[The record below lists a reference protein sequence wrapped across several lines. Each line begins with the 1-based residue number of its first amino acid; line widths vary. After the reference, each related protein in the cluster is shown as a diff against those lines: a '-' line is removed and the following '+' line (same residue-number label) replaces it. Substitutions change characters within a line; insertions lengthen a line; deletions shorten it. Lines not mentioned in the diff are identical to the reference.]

1 MKPHPHSHRRRFFLF
16 PLAILA
22 LVGLLG
28 FAVYLLWNHVLV
40 QVTGVQ
46 SVGYWQ
52 ALGLFVLA
60 KILFGGWPGGHG
72 WRERM
77 MAKRWASLDPEQRER
92 FREEMRRRFSGWSSM
107 TPEQREQLR
116 DEMRHRFGGRPRQPW
131 DERDDCGHGG
141 PDKPEKAS

>member
-1 MKPHPHSHRRRFFLF
+1 MKDHSHSHRRRHFLI

-22 LVGLLG
+22 LVGVLG

-40 QVTGVQ
+40 QVVGVQ
-46 SVGYWQ
+46 SISYWQ

-77 MAKRWASLDPEQRER
+77 MAKRWASLDPEQREHL
-92 FREEMRRRFSGWSSM
+92 REEMRRRFGNWSSM
-107 TPEQREQLR
+107 TAEQRDQLR
-116 DEMRHRFGGRPRQPW
+116 EEMRQRFGGSPRPPW
-131 DERDDCGHGG
+131 DCEDRGHGEPG
-141 PDKPEKAS
+141 KPGNAS

>member
-1 MKPHPHSHRRRFFLF
+1 MKPHPHSRHRRHFLI

-22 LVGLLG
+22 FVGILG

-46 SVGYWQ
+46 NVSYWQ

-60 KILFGGWPGGHG
+60 KILFGGWPGVRG
-72 WRERM
+72 WRERI
-77 MAKRWASLDPEQRER
+77 MAKRWASMDPEQREH

-107 TPEQREQLR
+107 TSEQREHLR
-116 DEMRHRFGGRPRQPW
+116 EEMRDRFCGRPRQP
-131 DERDDCGHGG
+131 G
-141 PDKPEKAS
+141 EKADDGGQHKPGNAS